1 MLVDDVIL
9 LCADKEIRNGTMK
22 HLLKRLRR
30 RRQRR
35 RATKH
40 ASASSANRDDD
51 EEEHIAPISF
61 DLPTIAIHP
70 STTEHPGTIIAN
82 STQQSLPLLYSLAKS
97 WAWQPVWFRC
107 RTHPQEA
114 SADYVNE
121 NGDNVLHWTVFGNPT
136 PEVVRE
142 LLKACPQLACKPNNE
157 GQYPLHGKIF
167 MAVC

>member
-1 MLVDDVIL
+1 
-9 LCADKEIRNGTMK
+9 MK
-22 HLLKRLRR
+22 HLLKWLRR
-30 RRQRR
+30 RGQRR
-35 RATKH
+35 RARKH
-40 ASASSANRDDD
+40 SSASSANKEDD

-61 DLPTIAIHP
+61 YLPTIAIHS
-70 STTEHPGTIIAN
+70 STTEYPGTN
-82 STQQSLPLLYSLAKS
+82 GTQTEPLDTEENQHLPLLYSLAKS
-97 WAWQPVWFRC
+97 WAWQAVWFRC

-114 SADYVNE
+114 SEVYVNE
-121 NGDNVLHWTVFGNPT
+121 NGENVLHWTVFGNPT